1 MRVNITYSVDLE
13 SVPAEVDKLMGESE
27 VALREEHGIFDR
39 TIGKSPLDTITD
51 INTIRE
57 KLVSLDSRLGDCANI
72 LSGYM
77 DVKTKMASGQDL
89 VPPAPLEVEP
99 DE

>member
-27 VALREEHGIFDR
+27 AALREVHGIFDR
-39 TIGKSPLDTITD
+39 AIGKSPFDTITD

-57 KLVSLDSRLGDCANI
+57 KLVAVDSRLGDCANI

-77 DVKTKMASGQDL
+77 DVKTKMASGQA
-89 VPPAPLEVEP
+89 VPPPAPLEVEP